1 MSIASFV
8 FWFFYKKNR
17 CAYESHWM
25 NEGWKS
31 KVFFCCWEK
40 KKILYIISL
49 NAGRDQVFISFYL
62 FLSFFL
68 EFNNLDDLV
77 VVSRTSNNNNNNTL
91 SVKFVDVHYIDVF
104 VSIFWLIVAKTLIWS
119 YISYIIVKFL

>member
-1 MSIASFV
+1 MKGGKAKFFFV
-8 FWFFYKKNR
+8 
-17 CAYESHWM
+17 
-25 NEGWKS
+25 
-31 KVFFCCWEK
+31 VEK

-104 VSIFWLIVAKTLIWS
+104 VSIF
-119 YISYIIVKFL
+119 